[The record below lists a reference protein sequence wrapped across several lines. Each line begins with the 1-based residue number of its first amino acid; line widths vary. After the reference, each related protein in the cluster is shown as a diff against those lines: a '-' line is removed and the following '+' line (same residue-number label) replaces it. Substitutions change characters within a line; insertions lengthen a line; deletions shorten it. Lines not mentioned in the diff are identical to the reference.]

1 MTIAIRHAATRL
13 LTVATVLAA
22 ALALPPS
29 AKAVSFALES
39 TTVILQE
46 RDGQTAFNITNE
58 GDRPLLLLTGLDDL
72 GGPPMAGKILIAP
85 PITRID
91 PGQSQQVNFILKQG
105 PPLRHEV
112 MLKVSFEGITPQTG
126 GSTLIMPV
134 RQEIAFLIQP
144 AALPPS
150 RTPWQDLKLSL
161 DRDAL
166 VLRNPGQHVIRL
178 GRDLRLRPGD
188 TPANLG
194 QAWLMPGETR
204 RVPVKQRPRAVGIVP
219 LSRYGL
225 ALPGIT
231 LPVSG
236 AGP

>member
-1 MTIAIRHAATRL
+1 MTLAISHSATRL
-13 LTVATVLAA
+13 LTVAAVLAA

-29 AKAVSFALES
+29 ANAVSFALES
-39 TTVILQE
+39 TTVILRE

-58 GDRPLLLLTGLDDL
+58 GDRPLLLLTRLDDL

-126 GSTLIMPV
+126 DSALTMPV

-144 AALPPS
+144 AAVPKS
-150 RTPWQDLKLSL
+150 GSPWQDLKLSL
-161 DRDAL
+161 DGDAL
-166 VLRNPGQHVIRL
+166 VLRNPGRHVIRL
-178 GRDLRLRPGD
+178 ARDLRLEPGD

-204 RVPVKQRPRAVGIVP
+204 RVTIKQHPRAVGIVP

-225 ALPGIT
+225 ALPAVT
-231 LPVSG
+231 LPIADAS
-236 AGP
+236 P